1 MPLQPAVPVGHLVW
15 LLATRWRA
23 AVDRELAPLGI
34 PHSQYVFMASLRA
47 MSADGYRPSQ
57 RELADFS
64 GLDAVYI
71 SKLAKALEA
80 QGFLARTP
88 DARDPRAVQ
97 LALTASGRSTVD
109 RAIGVVAGLQLR
121 LLAPLGGPHDGR
133 VGDLAG
139 LLRTLLDGA
148 DVPVEPGT
156 EPVPHDPEAP

>member
-47 MSADGYRPSQ
+47 LTADGHRPSQ

-80 QGFLARTP
+80 QGFLDRTP
-88 DARDPRAVQ
+88 DPRDPRAVQ
-97 LALTASGRSTVD
+97 LALTASGRATVD
-109 RAIGVVAGLQLR
+109 RAIGVVAGLQHR
-121 LLAPLGGPHDGR
+121 LLAPLGGPHDAR
-133 VGDLAG
+133 VGELVG
-139 LLRTLLDGA
+139 LLRALLDG
-148 DVPVEPGT
+148 DVD
-156 EPVPHDPEAP
+156 PHHLPSDPTPDHLEAR